1 MATRRIEQTEW
12 YFGEEDKAEVK
23 KYSKEISILFKIKG
37 YDPEDDPD
45 LFFDCFDL
53 DEFDFI
59 PCIKE
64 AIHHDYEDTD
74 VDSIMAAFN
83 SAYDSSVEVSLQ
95 DLEKYVENKDE
106 SVNDILTELLDNKE
120 YLLNNIIE
128 FIDTC
133 GSEIKQKFV
142 NWITN

>member
-1 MATRRIEQTEW
+1 MATKKIEQW
-12 YFGEEDKAEVK
+12 YFGEADEAEIK

-37 YDPEDDPD
+37 YDPENGDDD
-45 LFFDCFDL
+45 LFFDFFDL
-53 DEFDFI
+53 DDFDFI

-64 AIHHDYEDTD
+64 AIYNDFEDSD
-74 VDSIMAAFN
+74 ADSIMKAFN

-106 SVNDILTELLDNKE
+106 SVNDILTELLDNKGD
-120 YLLNNIIE
+120 LSGDIIE

-133 GSEIKQKFV
+133 DSETKQKFV
-142 NWITN
+142 NWIMR

>member
-1 MATRRIEQTEW
+1 MATKRIEQW
-12 YFGEEDKAEVK
+12 YFGEEDEAEVK

-53 DEFDFI
+53 DDFDFI

-64 AIHHDYEDTD
+64 AIHNDFEDSD
-74 VDSIMAAFN
+74 ADNIMEALN

-106 SVNDILTELLDNKE
+106 SVNDILKKLLDNEE
-120 YLLNNIIE
+120 YPLDNIIE

-142 NWITN
+142 SWITN